1 MQWLIVCL
9 TLLHQT
15 LVPALKLCK
24 EAKELGEFEIS
35 QWSSASSFADPTARW
50 LAATNSTA
58 RFFYKYR
65 NVHQSPVSGKLHVL
79 GNAYFLIEVNG
90 VSVGNVSGSRDSD
103 DYTKVPVRFG
113 QVSEYDFFSCDIRS

>member
-1 MQWLIVCL
+1 M
-9 TLLHQT
+9 
-15 LVPALKLCK
+15 
-24 EAKELGEFEIS
+24 
-35 QWSSASSFADPTARW
+35 
-50 LAATNSTA
+50 
-58 RFFYKYR
+58 
-65 NVHQSPVSGKLHVL
+65 L